1 MIRWP
6 FIRWRIGVI
15 FIVGLLAM
23 ASIPVAIYY
32 ETRGAD
38 GITGLPQPRQ
48 LAAIVE
54 LAELGSTEELR
65 RSFAALQSAQLSV
78 RVSPKADVSTDL
90 DPLWI
95 GNDRRLVEYVSAM
108 EGREFA
114 AYAIPS
120 YLFDSGFAR
129 ALTAV
134 EFRVGLE
141 TGGVLIVASESA
153 RLFTSAGFPIGFPT
167 ALLGV
172 LVAFA
177 ALLIINREF
186 RPVVRLSRAIENLDP
201 LDPNA
206 RLPEIKAGTSEVRAL
221 IDTFRRQQA
230 QVSTLLKAR
239 AALVGGIHH
248 DVRTFAT
255 RLRLRAEKLPD
266 PQDREQAVTDI
277 ADLVSLMDAA
287 LLATRS
293 EVGQLDLELID
304 FAELVSVEVQR
315 RIDTDVNDSLTV
327 VPSESGYEVVGERI
341 ALRRILS
348 NLFDNALRYG
358 RTMRVTLASDG
369 AVVELCIDDDGPGIP
384 EMKRD
389 ELIQPFSRLEPSR
402 SRQTGGSGLGL
413 SIVQALLSA
422 HHGRLYVGDGALGG
436 ARITVKLPRFSPS
449 STDVPRGN

>member
-1 MIRWP
+1 MMRRP

-38 GITGLPQPRQ
+38 EISGLPQPQQ
-48 LAAIVE
+48 LAAIVKV
-54 LAELGSTEELR
+54 AELGSPEEQR

-78 RVSPKADVSTDL
+78 RVSPEAEVSTDL
-90 DPLWI
+90 DPLWF
-95 GNDRRLVEYVSAM
+95 GNEQRLAEYVSAM

-141 TGGVLIVASESA
+141 NDGVLIVASESA
-153 RLFTSAGFPIGFPT
+153 RLFTRTGVPIGFPT

-177 ALLIINREF
+177 ALLLLNREF
-186 RPVVRLSRAIENLDP
+186 RPVLRLAHAVEKLDP
-201 LDPNA
+201 LDPNSK
-206 RLPEIKAGTSEVRAL
+206 LPEIKAGTSEVRAL
-221 IDTFRRQQA
+221 IETFQRQRA

-266 PQDREQAVTDI
+266 PKDREQAATDI
-277 ADLVSLMDAA
+277 ADLVSLMDDA

-304 FAELVSVEVQR
+304 F
-315 RIDTDVNDSLTV
+315 
-327 VPSESGYEVVGERI
+327 
-341 ALRRILS
+341 
-348 NLFDNALRYG
+348 
-358 RTMRVTLASDG
+358 
-369 AVVELCIDDDGPGIP
+369 
-384 EMKRD
+384 
-389 ELIQPFSRLEPSR
+389 
-402 SRQTGGSGLGL
+402 
-413 SIVQALLSA
+413 
-422 HHGRLYVGDGALGG
+422 
-436 ARITVKLPRFSPS
+436 
-449 STDVPRGN
+449 

>member
-1 MIRWP
+1 MRRWS

-15 FIVGLLAM
+15 VIVGLLAM

-38 GITGLPQPRQ
+38 EISGLPQPQQ
-48 LAAIVE
+48 LAAIVKV
-54 LAELGSTEELR
+54 AELGSPEEKR

-78 RVSPKADVSTDL
+78 RVSPDAEVSTDL
-90 DPLWI
+90 DPLWF
-95 GNDRRLVEYVSAM
+95 GNEPRLTEYVSAM
-108 EGREFA
+108 GGREFA

-141 TGGVLIVASESA
+141 NDGVLIVASDSA
-153 RLFTSAGFPIGFPT
+153 RLFTRTGVPIGFPT

-177 ALLIINREF
+177 ALLLLNREF
-186 RPVVRLSRAIENLDP
+186 RPVLRLAHAVENLDP

-206 RLPEIKAGTSEVRAL
+206 KLPEIKAGTSEVRAL
-221 IDTFRRQQA
+221 IETFQRQRA

-266 PQDREQAVTDI
+266 PKDREQAATDI
-277 ADLVSLMDAA
+277 ADLVSLMDDA

-304 FAELVSVEVQR
+304 FSELVSSEVQTQR
-315 RIDTDVNDSLTV
+315 DTNLEVSLTI
-327 VPSESGYEVVGERI
+327 VPSENGYDILGDRLS
-341 ALRRILS
+341 LRRILL
-348 NLFDNALRYG
+348 NLTENAMRYG
-358 RTMRVTLASDG
+358 ETMRVSLASDD
-369 AVVELCIDDDGPGIP
+369 AVVTLYVDDDGPGIP
-384 EMKRD
+384 ESYRD
-389 ELIQPFSRLEPSR
+389 ELMQPFSRLEPSR
-402 SRQTGGSGLGL
+402 SRDTGGAGLGL
-413 SIVQALLSA
+413 SIVQALVSA
-422 HHGRLYVGDGALGG
+422 HNGLLSVDDSPMGG
-436 ARITVKLPRFSPS
+436 ARITVKLPRFTPS
-449 STDVPRGN
+449 SKD